1 MNTGNILN
9 IPTLPLT
16 TLLYSNKIS
25 DEGVLL
31 LINVLTFHNNILIS
45 LNLSGNKLM
54 SESSVDPL
62 VEMNKHTQSL
72 SKVSTNCFWGF
83 FKNFGSEI

>member
-9 IPTLPLT
+9 IPTLTLT

-31 LINVLTFHNNILIS
+31 LINVLTFHNNTLIS

-72 SKVSTNCFWGF
+72 NKVSTNCFWGF
-83 FKNFGSEI
+83 F